1 MPYTLW
7 SRGRLI
13 GHTDLGFARFMPKM
27 RMGWFHPTPEGERV
41 MPIVVGMPPA
51 MHAYVNRARELTG
64 DATAVQAELDRST
77 EGADLSAAFQ
87 HHEALELQLRRDDGS
102 VIRTEDIGVVDTHR
116 LIELSREPRQCEHVE
131 EWSDV
136 GDLLLEQSESERQ
149 LEEDIDHD
157 VALIREWFGQSDGFR
172 EWAIGEVDETKF
184 PRYQIQVELFD
195 DAAIP

>member
-1 MPYTLW
+1 
-7 SRGRLI
+7 
-13 GHTDLGFARFMPKM
+13 MPKM
-27 RMGWFHPTPEGERV
+27 RMGWFHPTTEGDRV

-64 DATAVQAELDRST
+64 DATDLQAELDRST

-87 HHEALELQLRRDDGS
+87 HHEALELQLRREDGT

-116 LIELSREPRQCEHVE
+116 LLQLSRELPQCEQVE

-136 GDLLLEQSESERQ
+136 GDLLLEQSETDRQ

-172 EWAIGEVDETKF
+172 EWAIGEVDETQF
-184 PRYQIQVELFD
+184 PRYQIQVELSD

>member
-7 SRGRLI
+7 SRGRLV
-13 GHTDLGFARFMPKM
+13 GHTDLGFVRFMPKM
-27 RMGWFHPTPEGERV
+27 RVGWLHPTPEGERV
-41 MPIVVGMPPA
+41 IPILVGMPPA
-51 MHAYVNRARELTG
+51 MQAYVNRARDLTG
-64 DATAVQAELDRST
+64 DATAVQEELDRST
-77 EGADLSAAFQ
+77 EGADLAAAFQ
-87 HHEALELQLRRDDGS
+87 HHEALELQLRREDGS

-116 LIELSREPRQCEHVE
+116 LIELSRESRPGEHVE

-136 GDLLLEQSESERQ
+136 GDLLLEQGESELE

-157 VALIREWFGQSDGFR
+157 AELMRELFEESDGFR